1 LLYENEPLKG
11 IYLIRSGIVNVKMR
25 SSLFREYNFQRLYPG
40 CSFGTYAFFVDEDSS
55 SRLSKFTLQAVSPG
69 DYFFV
74 KYSLLTLMGQYD
86 ETMKNLIDHYREL
99 VKRNGVPTCDFKVYR
114 KERNLQEI
122 FLQAL
127 RRLILVNKQK
137 RV

>member
-1 LLYENEPLKG
+1 
-11 IYLIRSGIVNVKMR
+11 
-25 SSLFREYNFQRLYPG
+25 
-40 CSFGTYAFFVDEDSS
+40 
-55 SRLSKFTLQAVSPG
+55 
-69 DYFFV
+69 
-74 KYSLLTLMGQYD
+74 MGQYD

-114 KERNLQEI
+114 KERNLQDI